1 MEHRSS
7 KARVVAVC
15 ISENRGTKKSSI
27 RQGRLK
33 ENFGLVGDA
42 HADSNSHRQVS
53 LLAIESVKK
62 MEEKGLKAVPGIFA
76 ENITTEGIELLSMK
90 PGSKISI
97 GEKAVLEIT
106 QIGKKCH
113 SGCEIFTQIGDCIM
127 PREGL
132 FARVISGGMVKKND
146 TINILTEPSL
156 KNDAD

>member
-15 ISENRGTKKSSI
+15 ISENRGTKKSSV
-27 RQGRLK
+27 RQGRLEK
-33 ENFGLVGDA
+33 NFGLIGDA

-62 MEEKGLKAVPGIFA
+62 MEEKGLEAVPGIFA

-132 FARVISGGMVKKND
+132 FTRVISGGIVKEND
-146 TINILTEPSL
+146 TIKILTEPSL
-156 KNDAD
+156 KDDAD

>member
-15 ISENRGTKKSSI
+15 ISENRGTKKSSV
-27 RQGRLK
+27 RQGRLEK
-33 ENFGLVGDA
+33 NFGLIGDA

-53 LLAIESVKK
+53 LLAMESVRK

-90 PGSKISI
+90 PGSQILV
-97 GEKAVLEIT
+97 GDEAVLEIT

-132 FARVISGGMVKKND
+132 FTRVISGGIVKEND
-146 TINILTEPSL
+146 TIKILTEPSL
-156 KNDAD
+156 KDDAD

>member
-15 ISENRGTKKSSI
+15 ISENRGTKKSSV
-27 RQGRLK
+27 RQGRLEK
-33 ENFGLVGDA
+33 NFGLIGDA

-53 LLAIESVKK
+53 LLAMESVRK

-90 PGSKISI
+90 PGSQISV
-97 GEKAVLEIT
+97 GDEAVLEIT

-132 FARVISGGMVKKND
+132 FTRVISGGIVKEND
-146 TINILTEPSL
+146 TIKILTGPSL
-156 KNDAD
+156 KDDAD